1 MTKIVTIG
9 GGTGQFT
16 LLSGLKRVPDAELI
30 AVVSMADSG
39 GSSGRLRDELGAL
52 PPGDVLKALLALSE
66 LPGDVARDLLQ
77 HRFAEGALDGH
88 TSGNMLLTMLASYS
102 GSFLEAVRGLGNML
116 KVRGTVLPV
125 TTGNITLRARLVD
138 GTVLVGETVIDVPTV
153 AARSRIADVWLEPN
167 ALALPQ
173 VTAAMKTADL
183 IVLGPGD
190 VYTSVIPVLLVRG
203 VAEALRETHAR
214 LVYVCNT
221 MTKPG
226 ETDGFTAA
234 QFVTVVEDVLGR
246 SVDAVVVNSA
256 HPDTTVAARYAAVG
270 SFPVENN
277 LRGARVIAADLLR
290 KAELARHD
298 PDKLAAAVLVGR

>member
-1 MTKIVTIG
+1 MNRIVTIG

-16 LLSGLKRVPDAELI
+16 LLTGLRRVPDTELT

-66 LPGDVARDLLQ
+66 LPGDVARNLLQ
-77 HRFAEGALDGH
+77 HRFAQGALDGH

-138 GTVLVGETVIDVPTV
+138 GTVLVGETAIDVPTV
-153 AARSRIADVWLEPN
+153 TARSRIADVWLEPN

-173 VTAAMKTADL
+173 VTAAIKSADL
-183 IVLGPGD
+183 VVLGPGD

-203 VAEALRETHAR
+203 VAEALRETRAR

-226 ETDGFTAA
+226 ETDGFTAT
-234 QFVTVVEDVLGR
+234 QFVTTVEGALGR
-246 SVDAVVVNSA
+246 SVDAVVVNAA
-256 HPDTTVAARYAAVG
+256 HPDAAVAARYAAVG

-277 LRGARVIAADLLR
+277 LVGARVIAADLLR
-290 KAELARHD
+290 KAELARHG

>member
-1 MTKIVTIG
+1 MMRIVTIG

-16 LLSGLKRVPDAELI
+16 LLSGLKRLPDAELT

-52 PPGDVLKALLALSE
+52 PPGDVLKALLALSD

-77 HRFAEGALDGH
+77 HRFAEGALGGH

-102 GSFLEAVRGLGNML
+102 GSFLEAVRGLGDML
-116 KVRGTVLPV
+116 KVHGTVLPV
-125 TTGNITLRARLVD
+125 TTGNITLRARLED
-138 GTVLVGETVIDVPTV
+138 GTVLVGETAIDVPATAV
-153 AARSRIADVWLEPN
+153 RSRIAEVWLEPN
-167 ALALPQ
+167 ALALPH
-173 VTAAMKTADL
+173 VAGAIKSADL
-183 IVLGPGD
+183 VVLGPGD
-190 VYTSVIPVLLVRG
+190 LYTSVIPVLLVRG

-226 ETDGFTAA
+226 ETDGYTASQFTEA
-234 QFVTVVEDVLGR
+234 VERVLQRG
-246 SVDAVVVNSA
+246 VDAVVVNAA
-256 HPDTTVAARYAAVG
+256 HPDAVVAGRYAAAG
-270 SFPVENN
+270 SFPVEND
-277 LRGARVIAADLLR
+277 LSGTRVIAADLLR

-298 PDKLAAAVLVGR
+298 PEKLAAAVLAGR

>member
-1 MTKIVTIG
+1 MKRIVTIG

-16 LLSGLKRVPDAELI
+16 LLSGLKRLPDAELT

-52 PPGDVLKALLALSE
+52 PPGDVLKAMLALSD

-77 HRFAEGALDGH
+77 HRFAAGALGGH

-102 GSFLEAVRGLGNML
+102 GSFLEAVRALGEML
-116 KVRGTVLPV
+116 QVRGAVLPV
-125 TTGNITLRARLVD
+125 TTGNITLRARLAD
-138 GTVLVGETVIDVPTV
+138 GSVLVGETAIDVP
-153 AARSRIADVWLEPN
+153 ADKLRPRIAEVWLEPN

-173 VTAAMKTADL
+173 VTSALKSADL
-183 IVLGPGD
+183 VALGPGD
-190 VYTSVIPVLLVRG
+190 LYTSVIPVLLVRG
-203 VAEALRETHAR
+203 VADALRETRAKI
-214 LVYVCNT
+214 VFVCNT

-234 QFVTVVEDVLGR
+234 KFVAAVERALGR
-246 SVDAVVVNSA
+246 NVDTVLVNAAVPEPA
-256 HPDTTVAARYAAVG
+256 VAQRYAVQG
-270 SFPVENN
+270 SFPVEND
-277 LRGARVIAADLLR
+277 LAGRHVLAADFLR

-298 PDKLAAAVLVGR
+298 PEKLAAVFAAL

>member
-1 MTKIVTIG
+1 MSRIVTIG

-16 LLSGLKRVPDAELI
+16 LLSGLKRVPDAELTAI
-30 AVVSMADSG
+30 VSMADSG

-52 PPGDVLKALLALSE
+52 PPGDILKALLALSA
-66 LPGDVARDLLQ
+66 LPGNVARDLLQ
-77 HRFAEGALDGH
+77 HRFAAGALDGH

-102 GSFLEAVRGLGNML
+102 GSFLEAVRGLGDML
-116 KVRGTVLPV
+116 KVRGIVLPV

-138 GTVLVGETVIDVPTV
+138 GTVLVGETAIDVPTV
-153 AARSRIADVWLEPN
+153 HARSRIAEVWLEPN

-173 VTAAMKTADL
+173 VTAAIKSANL
-183 IVLGPGD
+183 VVLGPGD

-203 VAEALRETHAR
+203 VAEALRDTAAKI
-214 LVYVCNT
+214 VYVCNT

-234 QFVTVVEDVLGR
+234 QFVAAVERALGR
-246 SVDAVVVNSA
+246 AVDTVVVNAA
-256 HPDTTVAARYAAVG
+256 HPDAAVAARYAAAG
-270 SFPVENN
+270 SFPVEND
-277 LRGARVIAADLLR
+277 LSGARIVAADLLR

-298 PDKLAAAVLVGR
+298 PEKLARAVLVGR